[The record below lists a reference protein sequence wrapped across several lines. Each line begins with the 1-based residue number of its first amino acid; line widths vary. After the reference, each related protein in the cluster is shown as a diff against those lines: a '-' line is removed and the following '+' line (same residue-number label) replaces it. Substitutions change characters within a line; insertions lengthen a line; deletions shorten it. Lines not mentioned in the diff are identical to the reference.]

1 MTEPPEVVIG
11 RARADHV
18 TVRVL
23 GLMYPGSDDYWD
35 GNWLVSPI
43 SARLGGYTADIGAG
57 LRIDELRTF
66 RRGLERIDRERTGE
80 AVLESMEQWITLTV
94 VCRPDGSLEVTG
106 VLDDEP
112 ASGNRLAFAIPGL
125 DQSDI
130 PAMAGALA
138 TIEKTYPVRGRP

>member
-1 MTEPPEVVIG
+1 MTEHPEVVIG
-11 RARADHV
+11 RTGADHV

-23 GLMYPGSDDYWD
+23 GLMYPGSEDYWD

-43 SARLGGYTADIGAG
+43 SARLGAFTADIGAG

-66 RRGLERIDRERTGE
+66 RRGLERIDRELSGE

-94 VCRPDGSLEVTG
+94 VCRPGGSLEVTG

-112 ASGNRLAFAIPGL
+112 AAGNRLAFAISGL

-130 PAMAGALA
+130 AAIVDALA
-138 TIEKTYPVRGRP
+138 AVEKTYPARGRP